1 MATNLLTASW
11 FLLCRSEYCDT
22 SRLSLAAATITLFV
36 NYLNEHKKLEQT
48 QNFSGL

>member
-11 FLLCRSEYCDT
+11 FLLRCSEYCDT
-22 SRLSLAAATITLFV
+22 SRLSLATAMITLFV
-36 NYLNEHKKLEQT
+36 NHLNEHKKLEQT